1 MKGFGFK
8 QLKRKEGPSFYLTGF
23 KDKRKR
29 NPPTKP
35 SQVNFSPIAKSTKK
49 ENRNEQN
56 HEMSE
61 DSEILDKGQTTPDDT
76 GPDIH
81 TTC

>member
-23 KDKRKR
+23 KDKRRR
-29 NPPTKP
+29 NPPAKT
-35 SQVNFSPIAKSTKK
+35 SLINLSPIPKSNKK
-49 ENRNEQN
+49 EKRNEQN

>member
-8 QLKRKEGPSFYLTGF
+8 QLKRKEGPSFYLSGF

-29 NPPTKP
+29 NPPTKT
-35 SQVNFSPIAKSTKK
+35 SFINLSPTVQSTKK
-49 ENRNEQN
+49 LNRNEQN

-61 DSEILDKGQTTPDDT
+61 DSEILDKGQTAPYDT